1 MRKKL
6 LLISAIIMCL
16 IQVSI
21 GQTDGVLIDYAG
33 GVKDDKAVFQLNA
46 TDKGFLVPR
55 VSLLSNGSP
64 VTGTKPVGL
73 MVFNV
78 GGGFGP
84 DGFYYWNGSTWIM
97 VATGTGGTGYIQNQN
112 ASAQA
117 ANYWISGTSNSQGGY
132 TSTSNPW
139 GTSNSAFF
147 PNGITTAAT
156 TNWIYGSTNYI
167 GNAPSNGYGHQ
178 FNAAS
183 GNSSAWLA
191 IGGGNVGIGTTSP
204 GWTLD
209 VIGNARVGANTGQNT
224 LAALAVSAGQGSA
237 TTFRD
242 IDLHGSWAANEGH
255 AITASHATGAS
266 NIVGQIVFEHNSP
279 GSRIKFGRLYH
290 SGDQTTYPMELVS
303 NGSNA
308 ILRMNN
314 DAYDYFGPNSTW
326 GAYLQVGGNGRV
338 TTGASVAATNGN
350 LHIDAAN
357 GGFATYIN
365 YYSANNTYI
374 NGAGA
379 NVGIG
384 NTAGSA
390 KLHVSGGGQ
399 ILGTNGTSSNTRTLT
414 ILEDGDAQTN
424 FGSYPGAWTS
434 ALQIQSNDPARYIW
448 LSPISTGGNAR
459 MVSIGSDF
467 EILPGNTLA
476 STFYSSGDVTT
487 ARYHNAQYFNSSD
500 NSVGSGVTG
509 VMIKAGDNYLRT
521 GTAAAVATFL
531 NGTTTGPW
539 IPNNGSGDWQIASSS
554 TSTSYSV
561 GSLELRESNFSGAG
575 GTPPHLGMHWGGVVA
590 SNITIEG
597 SGRIAIRDN
606 PGTGYENFIA
616 KDIVSYSYSG
626 YGNVGG
632 TGSASWHPSGIY
644 SAGYNWL
651 YGGINGGGGSATN
664 FGDVRAN
671 IFYDYQNTGYYV
683 DPNGTSE
690 MNVFT
695 RGTLAR
701 SSLNA
706 LQDNS
711 PVTTRAAQGDAYR
724 NGSMGWGQIDF
735 NVMTNWG
742 SGFIDSWSNPA
753 NAPGGSSHYTGIQ
766 SMHHTSQNSYNFY
779 GFQMVTAGES
789 ANRYFL
795 RNSWNVPRPWVEMI
809 HTGNIGSYGDNLGN
823 HTATTT
829 LNMNGS
835 AITNSANVYTSGWF
849 RNTTNLN
856 GLYNEAVG
864 AHFYASAANIWN
876 MGGGGTYPQLIFRD
890 NHQSTIRGY
899 VYSDGSGF
907 GLLHSG
913 GGWAIRT
920 NPGMQELYDDTYM
933 NRARP
938 YITYDRDDASYY
950 TDLNTWSRMWGVG
963 TFYVRNNYDVT
974 TDHPFG
980 MYFANGMS
988 TDYAIYRESGGW
1000 GYPYP
1005 DLRISFHT
1013 GIKLGAHWTYGG
1025 TRFYNNSDM
1034 ATLIFSVGDGDNYT
1048 RVTSNGGSDGIA
1060 MGQIHGDNT
1069 NTIQTYI
1076 DGQWANRASYA
1087 GGCCNP
1093 LLLQP
1098 DVGMVAIGTGSANL
1112 GYKLHVNGN
1121 VLCTTLRSNGFI
1133 EPSDARLKVN
1143 IKPLGGALNKIMAMQ
1158 GVTYNW
1164 NKELEQN
1171 KMLTDKLQYGLIA
1184 QELEKIIPE
1193 LINTDEEGWKG
1204 IEYSHLV
1211 PVLIEALKEQ
1221 QQTIE
1226 NQKQLITGNTDDIT
1240 FLKNYTKELEAK
1252 INTIAADKTAT
1263 GNK

>member
-1 MRKKL
+1 MNYLPPFFINKIALVIAFNILFINVFAQDGTLVDPTNSQVRNN
-6 LLISAIIMCL
+6 SAAL
-16 IQVSI
+16 EVYSTNQ
-21 GQTDGVLIDYAG
+21 
-33 GVKDDKAVFQLNA
+33 
-46 TDKGFLVPR
+46 GFLAPR
-55 VSLLSNGSP
+55 VSLTQTSLSTP
-64 VTGTKPVGL
+64 VTSPALGL
-73 MVFNV
+73 MVFNTNAVNDVTV
-78 GGGFGP
+78 GY
-84 DGFYYWNGSTWIM
+84 YYWD
-97 VATGTGGTGYIQNQN
+97 GTAWKRLLAGVSNLSG
-112 ASAQA
+112 
-117 ANYWISGTSNSQGGY
+117 SGTPNYLARWITANTLGV
-132 TSTSNPW
+132 
-139 GTSNSAFF
+139 GTTYD
-147 PNGITTAAT
+147 NGT
-156 TNWIYGSTNYI
+156 
-167 GNAPSNGYGHQ
+167 
-178 FNAAS
+178 
-183 GNSSAWLA
+183 
-191 IGGGNVGIGTTSP
+191 NVGIGTTNP

-209 VIGNARVGANTGQNT
+209 VNGNSRIGANAGQNT
-224 LAALAVSAGQGSA
+224 IAALAVSSGQGSA
-237 TTFRD
+237 TTYRD

-255 AITASHATGAS
+255 AITASHAAGAS

-350 LHIDAAN
+350 LHLDAAN
-357 GGFATYIN
+357 GGYATYIN

-374 NGAGA
+374 NGGGA
-379 NVGIG
+379 NVGVG
-384 NTAGSA
+384 NTIASA

-399 ILGTNGTSSNTRTLT
+399 IIGTNGTSSNTRTLT

-424 FGSYPGAWTS
+424 FGAYPGAWTS
-434 ALQIQSNDPARYIW
+434 ALQIQSNDPARYVW
-448 LSPISTGGNAR
+448 LSPISSGGNAR
-459 MVSIGSDF
+459 IVTIGSDF

-509 VMIKAGDNYLRT
+509 VMVKQGDNYFRT

-616 KDIVSYSYSG
+616 RDVVSYSYTG

-651 YGGINGGGGSATN
+651 YGGINGGAGSATN

-683 DPNGTSE
+683 DPDGTSE
-690 MNVFT
+690 LNIFT

-724 NGSMGWGQIDF
+724 NGSMGWGTTDF

-753 NAPGGSSHYTGIQ
+753 NAPGGSTHYTGIQ

-795 RNSWNVPRPWVEMI
+795 RNSWNVPRPWVEMV
-809 HTGNIGSYGDNLGN
+809 HTGNATTLYPNINGDNLGN
-823 HTATTT
+823 HSATTT
-829 LNMNGS
+829 LSMNG
-835 AITNSANVYTSGWF
+835 
-849 RNTTNLN
+849 NL
-856 GLYNEAVG
+856 V
-864 AHFYASAANIWN
+864 SAAGKITFSGV
-876 MGGGGTYPQLIFRD
+876 GG
-890 NHQSTIRGY
+890 N
-899 VYSDGSGF
+899 SGQ
-907 GLLHSG
+907 GNDSYAIYQEG
-913 GGWAIRT
+913 GGW
-920 NPGMQELYDDTYM
+920 N
-933 NRARP
+933 
-938 YITYDRDDASYY
+938 
-950 TDLNTWSRMWGVG
+950 
-963 TFYVRNNYDVT
+963 F
-974 TDHPFG
+974 
-980 MYFANGMS
+980 
-988 TDYAIYRESGGW
+988 
-1000 GYPYP
+1000 PYP
-1005 DLRISFHT
+1005 DLCIGYHT
-1013 GIKLGAHWTYGG
+1013 GIKLGAYYGYNG
-1025 TRFYNNSDM
+1025 IRFYNNSDF
-1034 ATLIFSVGDGDNYT
+1034 ATQTMSVGDGDNNV
-1048 RVTSNGGSDGIA
+1048 RVNYNLYVGTYGGMNSTPTNYGSLGLINAKNGYYGLLMGQGTGNPNLMWDGGGNGGVYFENYGWMYYYLAGSRHLNI
-1060 MGQIHGDNT
+1060 NT
-1069 NTIQTYI
+1069 STDLGATL
-1076 DGQWANRASYA
+1076 GVA
-1087 GGCCNP
+1087 GNI
-1093 LLLQP
+1093 
-1098 DVGMVAIGTGSANL
+1098 V
-1112 GYKLHVNGN
+1112 
-1121 VLCTTLRSNGFI
+1121 CTTIRSNGFI
-1133 EPSDARLKVN
+1133 EPSDERLKNN
-1143 IKPLGGALNKIMAMQ
+1143 IVPISGALDKVKQIQ

-1164 NKELEQN
+1164 NKELEKN
-1171 KMLTDKLQYGLIA
+1171 KNLDEGTQYGVIA
-1184 QELEKIIPE
+1184 QELEKILPE
-1193 LINTDEEGWKG
+1193 LVTTDENDENCWKAVN
-1204 IEYSHLV
+1204 YSHLV

-1226 NQKQLITGNTDDIT
+1226 TQKQLITVNTDDIT
-1240 FLKNYTKELEAK
+1240 FLKQYTKELEAK
-1252 INTIAADKTAT
+1252 INTLAADKNST